1 MGLIKKLME
10 NPSYGKN
17 IDVALLLI
25 RIIAG
30 GFMLTHGYP
39 KMVKL
44 LDGNFQFTDPLG
56 IGVELSL
63 ILAVFAEI
71 ICALFILLGIL
82 PRLASIPLIVTMLV
96 AAFIAHAGDPFKS
109 KEASLMYL
117 LLYVIV
123 LILGAGK
130 YSIQGLLG
138 KGK

>member
-1 MGLIKKLME
+1 MSVLKKLVE
-10 NPSYGKN
+10 NPSYGAKV
-17 IDVALLLI
+17 DFSLLLI

-39 KMVKL
+39 KMIKL
-44 LDGNFQFTDPLG
+44 LDGNFQFADPLG

-109 KEASLMYL
+109 KESSLMYL
-117 LLYVIV
+117 LLYVVI
-123 LILGAGK
+123 LLLGAGK
-130 YSIQGLLG
+130 YAIQGLFS
-138 KGK
+138 KK

>member
-1 MGLIKKLME
+1 MSVLKKLVE
-10 NPSYGKN
+10 NPSYGAKV
-17 IDVALLLI
+17 DLSLLLI

-39 KMVKL
+39 KMIKL
-44 LDGNFQFTDPLG
+44 LDGNFQFADPLG
-56 IGVELSL
+56 LGVELSL

-71 ICALFILLGIL
+71 VCAFFILLGIL
-82 PRLASIPLIVTMLV
+82 PRLSAIPLIVTMLV

>member
-1 MGLIKKLME
+1 MSVLKKLVE
-10 NPSYGKN
+10 NPSYGAKV
-17 IDVALLLI
+17 DFLLLLI

-39 KMVKL
+39 KMIKL
-44 LDGNFQFTDPLG
+44 LDGNFQFADPLG
-56 IGVELSL
+56 LGVELSL

-71 ICALFILLGIL
+71 VCAFFILLGIL
-82 PRLASIPLIVTMLV
+82 PRLSAIPLIVTMLV